1 MKIKIIEPVIETE
14 NTHETESDKEYIQ
27 RCLGVG
33 VEYDI
38 EFIARGVE
46 SLESLTENAVNIP
59 EVLKIVNKVDDD
71 EFDGIFVNCFD
82 DPGVAAAREITSLPI
97 FGAFLPAI
105 TVASRIGHRIAIATT
120 SHKGDSSLEHL
131 FRFYRVSNHIQA
143 VHYLDEA
150 VLDLDQKEKTL
161 NKLLQKCKI
170 MHQQEAIDT
179 VILGCTAMSYLIDD
193 LRNLLSDNDI
203 PLQIIEP
210 KMAGLKMLKL
220 VVEMGLSNSLLSAS
234 RTSDFF
240 FDKTILKD

>member
-14 NTHETESDKEYIQ
+14 NTRETEYDKEYIQ
-27 RCLGVG
+27 RCLGTG

-38 EFIARGVE
+38 EFIARGLE
-46 SLESLTENAVNIP
+46 SLESLTEQAVNIP
-59 EVLKIVNKVDDD
+59 EVLKIVSKVDED
-71 EFDGIFVNCFD
+71 EFDGIFINCFD
-82 DPGVAAAREITSLPI
+82 DPGVTVAHEITTLPI

-105 TVASRIGHRIAIATT
+105 TIASRIGHRIAIVTT

-131 FRFYRVSNHIQA
+131 FCVYGVSNHIQA

-150 VLDLDQKEKTL
+150 VLDLDQKEKIL

-179 VILGCTAMSYLIDD
+179 VIIGCTAMSYLVDD
-193 LRNLLSDNDI
+193 LRKILRENDI
-203 PLQIIEP
+203 PLQIVEP
-210 KMAGLKMLKL
+210 KMAGLKMVKIMA
-220 VVEMGLSNSLLSAS
+220 EMGLSNSLLSAS

-240 FDKTILKD
+240 FSKTNLKN